1 MARVVV
7 IGGGAGGMLA
17 AGRAAECGAKVVL
30 LEKNSAL
37 GKKLRITGKGRC
49 NVTNTADK
57 NEFVEAFGAN
67 GKFLYGAF
75 SRFSNQ
81 DLRDLLE
88 RLGVP
93 TKVERGGRV
102 FPTSDKAED
111 IILALHNW
119 LKELKVDI
127 RLGTTAKGFK
137 IEDGKVV
144 GVEVFGG
151 TMRAD
156 AVILATG
163 GITYPQTGSTGDGYQ
178 MAREIGHKIIPP
190 IPSLAAL
197 ETAEAWVPQLQG
209 LSLRNVNVT
218 LMEGGKKVAQQFG
231 EMLFTHFGVSGP
243 AILTLSKTYITL
255 KDKESAQISI
265 NLKPAVSREQLEA
278 RLLNDFVDTKYF
290 KNYLPE
296 LLPRMMIPVF
306 MQLSGIS
313 SDTPLNSITQAQRK
327 KTLNLLLDI
336 RLTVTSARAADE
348 AIVTSGGVLIG
359 EIDSRTMESKL
370 ITGLYFC
377 GEVIDIDAVT
387 GGFNLQAAFSTGW
400 VAGESAAGQE

>member
-1 MARVVV
+1 MARVIV
-7 IGGGAGGMLA
+7 IGGGAGGILA

-30 LEKNSAL
+30 LEKNSTL

-57 NEFVEAFGAN
+57 NEFVEAFGSN

-102 FPTSDKAED
+102 FPASDRADD
-111 IILALHNW
+111 IASALEKW

-127 RLGTTAKGFK
+127 RVGTVAKGLK
-137 IEDGKVV
+137 IEDGRVV
-144 GVEVFGG
+144 GVDVFGG

-163 GITYPQTGSTGDGYQ
+163 GITYPQTGSTGDGYR
-178 MAREIGHKIIPP
+178 MAGEVGHKIVIP

-197 ETAEAWVPQLQG
+197 EVGESWVSQLQG
-209 LSLRNVNVT
+209 LSLKNVRVT
-218 LMEGGKKVAQQFG
+218 LMAGGKKVGQQFG

-243 AILTLSKTYITL
+243 IILTLSKTYITL
-255 KDKESAQISI
+255 KEKEDVVISI
-265 NLKPAVSREQLEA
+265 NMKPAITREQLEA
-278 RLLNDFVDTKYF
+278 RLLGDFTDTKFF

-296 LLPRMMIPVF
+296 LLPRTFIPVF
-306 MQLSGIS
+306 MQLSGIPA
-313 SDTPLNSITQAQRK
+313 DTSLNTITHDQRK
-327 KTLNLLLDI
+327 KILSLLLDFK
-336 RLTVTSARAADE
+336 LTVTSARAADE
-348 AIVTSGGVLIG
+348 AIVTSGGIPIG

-370 ITGLYFC
+370 VAGLFFC

-387 GGFNLQAAFSTGW
+387 GGYNLQAAFSTGW
-400 VAGESAAGQE
+400 VAGESAAQ